1 MFSQQH
7 FPFNQALFVQTRSQD
22 VFNRNLDKIKAI
34 TKEIETNPNLLE
46 SLQYKELK
54 TPLYSC
60 FHLASLVREKK
71 ALFRVLH
78 TMIVTLDIALEK
90 VEKKIAEK
98 FCQEYYSPLKEVC
111 LTHFGIASSFSV
123 YDFNYMFAAPSMEER
138 LAAFSKFQSL
148 EIVLRNN
155 HDDEKNNLLMLI
167 NTLNEEINI
176 EFEDTLLKIEVY
188 DAGLLDFLKG
198 DINLS
203 NQMGNYDVITLNMIK
218 DNFLINEE
226 EQIRR
231 SEAKI
236 EREMEIIKQTKL
248 FMQENAP
255 DQEKQQNIID
265 DKVMKI
271 MAEWEAVVKGKNAS
285 KMLSM

>member
-7 FPFNQALFVQTRSQD
+7 FPFNNALFIQNRSHEA
-22 VFNRNLDKIKAI
+22 FNRNLDKIKAI

-46 SLQYKELK
+46 SLQYKEL

-60 FHLASLVREKK
+60 LNLAKLAREKE
-71 ALFRVLH
+71 ALFLAMH
-78 TMIVTLDIALEK
+78 NMIVTLDIALEK
-90 VEKKIAEK
+90 VDKKIAEK
-98 FCQEYYSPLKEVC
+98 FCQEYYSPLQEVF
-111 LTHFGIASSFSV
+111 LMHFGIASSFIY
-123 YDFNYMFAAPSMEER
+123 YDFNCMFAAPSMEER

-148 EIVLRNN
+148 EIILRNN

-167 NTLNEEINI
+167 NSLNGEINI
-176 EFEDTLLKIEVY
+176 EFEDNLLKIEVY
-188 DAGLLDFLKG
+188 DAGLLDFLKS

-203 NQMGNYDVITLNMIK
+203 NQMGDHDVITLNMIK
-218 DNFLINEE
+218 NNFLINEE

-265 DKVMKI
+265 NKVMEI
-271 MAEWEAVVKGKNAS
+271 MTEWEAVVKGKNAT
-285 KMLSM
+285 KMIAM